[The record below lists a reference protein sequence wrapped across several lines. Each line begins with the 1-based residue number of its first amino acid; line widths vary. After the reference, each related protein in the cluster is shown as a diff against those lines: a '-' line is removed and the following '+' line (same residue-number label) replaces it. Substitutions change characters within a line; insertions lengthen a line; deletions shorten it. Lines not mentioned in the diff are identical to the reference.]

1 MPIPGKNSITYPY
14 GFSFVIK
21 KASGSLRNSIKN
33 LEIPIIVSMGGVA
46 ASGGYWI
53 SAESDFIFAHETT
66 VTGSIG
72 VAALLLNAEETS
84 KKIGLNEDGIEI
96 SNYDSDGNSELPIIN
111 SKGKIAAIFME
122 NSSKIRL

>member
-1 MPIPGKNSITYPY
+1 MNTPGGSA
-14 GFSFVIK
+14 F
-21 KASGSLRNSIKN
+21 ASVLIRVELIEIKN

-84 KKIGLNEDGIEI
+84 KKIGWC
-96 SNYDSDGNSELPIIN
+96 
-111 SKGKIAAIFME
+111 KWM
-122 NSSKIRL
+122 R